1 MAIRAQLALSG
12 DQEVRSG
19 SLDWLQRQ
27 SWHLC
32 DLCTET
38 FTWCTWCSQ
47 LWACDI
53 IEGYLKFLK
62 SLLSLPPQRKNSCVQ
77 HNEIS
82 FEIFSAIGKFLQ
94 TGKIQC
100 LESTTMEIQ
109 CGMAQSWDWGVPCP
123 RVDPLARLL
132 WGMGLSLTDGVST
145 AIWWGYAQ
153 QYSSQLAPSWH
164 FQIVAGDVCQKNI
177 CFVAFTFVLKI
188 LFPAVSFCDSLPMNM

>member
-1 MAIRAQLALSG
+1 MAISAQLAHSG

-19 SLDWLQRQ
+19 SLGWLQRQ
-27 SWHLC
+27 SWVLWHLC

-38 FTWCTWCSQ
+38 FTWCTWGSQ

-62 SLLSLPPQRKNSCVQ
+62 SVLSLPPQRKKSCVQ

-82 FEIFSAIGKFLQ
+82 CEIFSAIGKFPQ

-132 WGMGLSLTDGVST
+132 WGMGLSLTNGVST
-145 AIWWGYAQ
+145 L
-153 QYSSQLAPSWH
+153 SKMHSNTVPSWPIMALAN
-164 FQIVAGDVCQKNI
+164 FRWRCVSEKYLLCGFYFCVKNSI
-177 CFVAFTFVLKI
+177 SCCVFLWLFTY
-188 LFPAVSFCDSLPMNM
+188 